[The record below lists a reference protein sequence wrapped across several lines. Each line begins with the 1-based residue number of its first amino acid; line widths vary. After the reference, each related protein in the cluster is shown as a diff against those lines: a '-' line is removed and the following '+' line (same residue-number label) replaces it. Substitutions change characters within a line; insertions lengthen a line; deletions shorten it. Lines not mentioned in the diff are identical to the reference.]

1 MISYV
6 RDFFIFLLLSAS
18 SKQKCQNN
26 NTDENCT
33 LDILRCTGN
42 ITIPQTNYSCV
53 LSNKDFTG
61 CKDLKMKHT
70 YTSQVQIC
78 DNGEIDE
85 EKVQRICGDVFR
97 QKEKCLVTVKALDLS
112 NNKLSLQNC
121 EMFHGLIELENLNLA
136 GNGLKEFQ
144 QTVLKV

>member
-33 LDILRCTGN
+33 LDILRCTEN
-42 ITIPQTNYSCV
+42 ITIPQTDYSCV

-121 EMFHGLIELENLNLA
+121 EMFNGLIELENLNLA
-136 GNGLKEFQ
+136 GN
-144 QTVLKV
+144 V